1 MTESHEIVLSLS
13 VAGTEQYC
21 QDVLRQARNASHALT
36 QLAALQSLIAFHTQ
50 PGATQS
56 PAYREIMA
64 LVERHAAEARRRL
77 LEESTAALLPAL
89 SRRQLCSVVQ
99 VHVSLSRNGFHQA
112 ASAAITRLTAAD
124 RHAAQS
130 WAALWCA
137 DATRRA
143 EAASGY
149 PGALNLE
156 AAGIAAADYAA
167 MRDVS
172 LYLTDALI

>member
-1 MTESHEIVLSLS
+1 MSESSEIVLSLS
-13 VAGTEQYC
+13 VAGMEQYC
-21 QDVLRQARNASHALT
+21 QDVLRQARNTGHALT
-36 QLAALQSLIAFHTQ
+36 QLAALQSLIASHTQ

-56 PAYREIMA
+56 PAYQAIMA
-64 LVERHAAEARRRL
+64 LVELHAAEARRRL
-77 LEESTAALLPAL
+77 LQESTAALVPAL

-112 ASAAITRLTAAD
+112 AIAAIARLTAAE

-156 AAGIAAADYAA
+156 AAGISATDYAA

-172 LYLTDALI
+172 LYLADALV